1 LPLYIVMIN
10 VCISGVVPGMCF
22 PEFSLDVFVGSIEV
36 DVAVCVVVQM
46 CGRLPTLIVQ
56 EVGDIF
62 RSIPV

>member
-1 LPLYIVMIN
+1 
-10 VCISGVVPGMCF
+10 MCF